1 MDAHELERVEALM
14 KELLEIIRK
23 EGGSDQSYAAGELE
37 RDIVMIGRAREDRS
51 SDKKEIFARV
61 RESYKSMFPPH
72 GGLTDFFVWR
82 EDFNERLVA
91 NRRLDAVK
99 AELDDEFGV

>member
-1 MDAHELERVEALM
+1 MESRELERVESLL

-37 RDIVMIGRAREDRS
+37 RCVEMIERARDDQTVDR
-51 SDKKEIFARV
+51 KEVFARV
-61 RESYKSMFPPH
+61 RESYKSMFPPR

>member
-1 MDAHELERVEALM
+1 MNAYELERVESLM

-23 EGGSDQSYAAGELE
+23 EGGSEQAYAAGELE
-37 RDIVMIGRAREDRS
+37 RDIAMIADAKAGQSADM
-51 SDKKEIFARV
+51 KEIFARV
-61 RESYKSMFPPH
+61 RESYKSMFPPR

-82 EDFNERLVA
+82 EDFNQRLVA

>member
-1 MDAHELERVEALM
+1 MNAYELERVESLM

-23 EGGSDQSYAAGELE
+23 EGGSEQVYAAGELE
-37 RDIVMIGRAREDRS
+37 RDIAMIADAKAGQSTDM
-51 SDKKEIFARV
+51 KEIFARV
-61 RESYKSMFPPH
+61 RESYKSMFPPR

-82 EDFNERLVA
+82 EDFNQRLVA

>member
-1 MDAHELERVEALM
+1 MESRELERVAQLM
-14 KELLEIIRK
+14 KELLEIVRK
-23 EGGSDQSYAAGELE
+23 EGGTEQTYAAGELE
-37 RDIVMIGRAREDRS
+37 RCVEMIERARNDQSAE
-51 SDKKEIFARV
+51 KKEVFARV
-61 RESYKSMFPPH
+61 RESYKGLFPPH